1 MGRNSNYNRKSGGT
15 GFLITAGIIFLAL
28 KWLPGLLLGVAI
40 GAGVGAIA
48 SIMGK
53 KLDTTTHN
61 RRDRE
66 REAQEAILRSQEEA
80 RQKQEELRRKQEEAS
95 KIPLTG
101 DPQADNVIM
110 KGQEM
115 LNTIREENIVI
126 TDETLS
132 AQMDT
137 LSDKCMQIFRT
148 VSAEPSKAPQVRKFM
163 SYYLPTTLKVLANY
177 RTMQER
183 GVSYYEMNQ
192 ARESAVR
199 CMDMVLTACQ
209 KQIDAL
215 HKENMLDIST
225 DIDVMEQMLK
235 RDGYVDN
242 EILNNQR
249 LGTARTAAEA
259 QMRSS
264 DVPLLNFKEAEGEEE
279 PPAPQAARTIE

>member
-28 KWLPGLLLGVAI
+28 KGLPGLLLGVAV
-40 GAGVGAIA
+40 GAGVGVIA

>member
-1 MGRNSNYNRKSGGT
+1 MARKNSNFNRKSGGT
-15 GFLITAGIIFLAL
+15 GFLVTAGIIFLAL
-28 KWLPGLLLGVAI
+28 KGLPGLLLGVVI

-48 SIMGK
+48 SIMGS

-61 RRDRE
+61 KRDIE
-66 REAQEAILRSQEEA
+66 
-80 RQKQEELRRKQEEAS
+80 RQKQEEALRIKQEEQRKKEEAS

-101 DPQADNVIM
+101 NEQADSVIL

-115 LNTIREENIVI
+115 LKTIREENIII
-126 TDETLS
+126 TDVTLS

-137 LSDKCMQIFRT
+137 LSDKCQQIFRT
-148 VSAEPSKAPQVRKFM
+148 VSEAPAKAPHVRKFM
-163 SYYLPTTLKVLANY
+163 NYYLPTTLKVLANY

-192 ARESAVR
+192 ARDSAVR

-215 HKENMLDIST
+215 HKENMLDITT

-235 RDGYVDN
+235 RDGYMDS
-242 EILNNQR
+242 EILSNQQHVSS
-249 LGTARTAAEA
+249 ARTAAEA
-259 QMRSS
+259 QMRASS
-264 DVPLLNFKEAEGEEE
+264 VPMLDFPEIKNAENSESSS
-279 PPAPQAARTIE
+279 AADSAR

>member
-28 KWLPGLLLGVAI
+28 KGLPGLLLGVAI

-279 PPAPQAARTIE
+279 PPAPQAARTID

>member
-28 KWLPGLLLGVAI
+28 KGLPGLLLGVAI

-101 DPQADNVIM
+101 DPQADTVIM

-279 PPAPQAARTIE
+279 PPAPQAARTID

>member
-1 MGRNSNYNRKSGGT
+1 MGRNSNYNRKSGGP

-28 KWLPGLLLGVAI
+28 KGLPGLLLGVAI

-279 PPAPQAARTIE
+279 PPAPQAARTID

>member
-1 MGRNSNYNRKSGGT
+1 MGSNSNYNRKSGGT

-28 KWLPGLLLGVAI
+28 KGLPGLLLGVAI

-115 LNTIREENIVI
+115 LNTIRKENIVI

>member
-1 MGRNSNYNRKSGGT
+1 MAGKNSNYNGKSGGA
-15 GFLITAGIIFLAL
+15 GFLVTAGIIFLAL
-28 KWLPGLLLGVAI
+28 RGLPGLLLGVVI
-40 GAGVGAIA
+40 GAGVGAVA
-48 SIMGK
+48 SIVGK

-66 REAQEAILRSQEEA
+66 REQQEAVLRRQQEE
-80 RQKQEELRRKQEEAS
+80 QKRREAAS
-95 KIPLTG
+95 QIPLTG
-101 DPQADNVIM
+101 DQQADSVIL

-115 LNTIREENIVI
+115 LKTIRDENIII

-137 LSDKCMQIFRT
+137 LGDKCQQILRT
-148 VSAEPSKAPQVRKFM
+148 VSDQPSKAPHVRKFM
-163 SYYLPTTLKVLANY
+163 NYYLPTTLKVLANY
-177 RTMQER
+177 RTMQQR
-183 GVSYYEMNQ
+183 GVSYLEMSQ

-242 EILNNQR
+242 EILSAQQVNN
-249 LGTARTAAEA
+249 ARTAAEA
-259 QMRSS
+259 QMRTSS
-264 DVPLLNFKEAEGEEE
+264 APVLYFPEENRKDE
-279 PPAPQAARTIE
+279 PPASSAAGSVR